1 MSRGGGVMSGGVVE
15 LSHVGLW
22 DSWGG
27 AETGWERRV
36 DGRAPLVVLVGEDGR
51 QLVRECLAGARA
63 ERLGETRDLPRERLA
78 ELNHAHALHG
88 CCSLGAEG
96 KRQLR
101 IRRAL
106 QRQPEEKSSRSASA
120 HARRAVV
127 RSGGVV
133 ALVRRAPRAVRTTD
147 ARVDERG
154 RKPHRSGEG
163 LTAGPIIGDGNAGG
177 NRPRQIRS
185 SIVRSRSLG
194 LGHASARIG
203 YDVGRRALSS
213 SRDRPVDHRSEPMS
227 CSTIARGT
235 SVLAGARVAPSPT
248 SARSVARLVAVAR
261 RADGSTRAPPTRRGT
276 PPRRRAPA
284 RSSATCSPPA
294 LR

>member
-1 MSRGGGVMSGGVVE
+1 M
-15 LSHVGLW
+15 
-22 DSWGG
+22 
-27 AETGWERRV
+27 
-36 DGRAPLVVLVGEDGR
+36 GRP
-51 QLVRECLAGARA
+51 
-63 ERLGETRDLPRERLA
+63 
-78 ELNHAHALHG
+78 
-88 CCSLGAEG
+88 CSA
-96 KRQLR
+96 
-101 IRRAL
+101 
-106 QRQPEEKSSRSASA
+106 SSRSASA

-163 LTAGPIIGDGNAGG
+163 LTAGPIIGDDGNAGG

-235 SVLAGARVAPSPT
+235 SVLAGARVDAREASAVASSPT
-248 SARSVARLVAVAR
+248 SARSVASRRGGRRAR
-261 RADGSTRAPPTRRGT
+261 RRARLTRRGRPRDVAPPHARPRRAAAGAALTVALTAPSAVWADAAPGDASAAAAKRLST
-276 PPRRRAPA
+276 PPPRVLVRLRRRRA
-284 RSSATCSPPA
+284 
-294 LR
+294 